1 MNKHLFIMLKEPQA
15 GRVKTRLGADL
26 GMTRAAW
33 WFRHQSRDLIRRLS
47 NDRRWRT
54 VLAVAPDHAGLQS
67 RIWPNHLPKWPQGRG
82 DLGDRMGRIFRHA
95 PNGAV
100 VIIGADIPNITPE
113 LIDRAFRALGDHNAV
128 FGAAP
133 DGGYWLIGLKR
144 GAKSVPR
151 GLFDN
156 VRWSSEH
163 TLADTKATLADASV
177 AYIDVLQDV
186 DHLSDLQVIKGDQ

>member
-15 GRVKTRLGADL
+15 GRVKTRLGADM

-33 WFRHQSRDLIRRLS
+33 WFRHQASDLIRRLS
-47 NDRRWRT
+47 ADRRWRT

-67 RIWPNHLPKWPQGRG
+67 RIWPNHLPKWPQGSG
-82 DLGDRMGRIFRHA
+82 NLGDRMGRVFRHA
-95 PNGAV
+95 PNGPV

-113 LIDRAFRALGDHNAV
+113 LIDRAFRTLGDHDAV
-128 FGAAP
+128 FGPAP

-144 GAKSVPR
+144 GANAIPR

-163 TLADTKATLADASV
+163 TLADTKATLAGASV
-177 AYIDVLQDV
+177 AFIDVLQDV
-186 DHLSDLQVIKGDQ
+186 DHLSDLQRIKRDQ

>member
-1 MNKHLFIMLKEPQA
+1 MKRHLFIMLKEPQA

-33 WFRHQSRDLIRRLS
+33 WFRHQSRELIRRLS
-47 NDRRWRT
+47 ADHRWRT
-54 VLAVAPDHAGLQS
+54 VIAVAPDQMGLQS
-67 RIWPNHLPKWPQGRG
+67 RIWPKHLPKWPQGSG
-82 DLGDRMGRIFRHA
+82 NLGHRMGRIFRHA
-95 PNGAV
+95 PNGPV

-113 LIDRAFRALGDHNAV
+113 LINRAFRALGDHDAV
-128 FGAAP
+128 FGPAP

-144 GAKSVPR
+144 GAKAIPR

-163 TLADTKATLADASV
+163 TLADTKVTLAGASV
-177 AYIDVLQDV
+177 AFIDVLQDV
-186 DHLSDLQVIKGDQ
+186 DHISDLQRIKRDQ